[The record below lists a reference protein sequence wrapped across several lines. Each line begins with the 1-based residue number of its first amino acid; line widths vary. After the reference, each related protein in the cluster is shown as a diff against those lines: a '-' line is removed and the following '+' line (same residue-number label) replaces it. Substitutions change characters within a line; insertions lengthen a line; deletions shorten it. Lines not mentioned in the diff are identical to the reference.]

1 MKNTSTLAVLLL
13 GIGMIVAVVLLLQ
26 GGTPVSAPLPQPVP
40 AGDQEIAW
48 LHPATNGAVWERF
61 VAGLHF
67 IEKQRADLGLTVDDA
82 AAFPEQTS
90 ATPAVALR
98 VRGATGTL
106 WLRWYKLSGQHGIP
120 QWLDALGRRTP

>member
-1 MKNTSTLAVLLL
+1 MV
-13 GIGMIVAVVLLLQ
+13 VAVVVLFQ
-26 GGTPVSAPLPQPVP
+26 GGAAAPAADIAQPVP

-61 VAGLHF
+61 VTGLHF
-67 IEKQRADLGLTVDDA
+67 IEKQRTDLGLTVDDS

-98 VRGATGTL
+98 VRGAPGTL
-106 WLRWYKLSGQHGIP
+106 WLRWYKL
-120 QWLDALGRRTP
+120 